1 MLNFSKVHPTIYIY
15 MARGFLDVS
24 LLAKDSVDSVIKVL
38 VFISIAVAAL
48 HLERGGGV
56 RG

>member
-1 MLNFSKVHPTIYIY
+1 